1 VSFLVSDEELRSKA
15 IHRARAKLGFYIH
28 LTVYVCVNLLLF
40 FVWFFTRG
48 DTSVPNA
55 SFPWFI
61 FPLVGW
67 GIGLIAHGVSV
78 FGNAAGYLDRM
89 TEREYR
95 KLKADQGQ

>member
-1 VSFLVSDEELRSKA
+1 MVSDEELKSRA
-15 IHRARAKLGFYIH
+15 LHRARAKLGFYIH

-40 FVWFFTRG
+40 FVWLFTRG

-67 GIGLIAHGVSV
+67 GIGLIAHCLSV

-95 KLKADQGQ
+95 KLKSEQGQ